1 MKDETEARLD
11 LGGLSPL
18 RARVVGEVMGLIK
31 REGLKSGKH
40 LVEVDL
46 AERIGVSRSP
56 VSFALGFLSAAGIAS
71 HDRNRGYFLAID
83 ADRLDELPA
92 KPLEDSLYETIA
104 DDRIAGRLPDELSEA
119 EFMRRYATARTRLL
133 AVLSRVRAEGWIERQ
148 VGHGWRFLPLIDTP
162 EAYAE
167 SYAFRSSIEPSGLLM
182 ATFAADPARLALL
195 RERQEGILR
204 GGYLS
209 MSARE
214 LFEAN
219 CEFHETLAAWSGNRF
234 ILESLVRVDGLRRLV
249 EYRQARGDRQPRR
262 DQASEHVQILDALEA
277 GDREGAAA
285 RLRQHLKAA
294 GEAKAG
300 KA

>member
-1 MKDETEARLD
+1 MKDETKARLD

-18 RARVVGEVMGLIK
+18 RARVVGEILSLIK

-56 VSFALGFLSAAGIAS
+56 VSFALGFLSAAGLAS

-83 ADRLDELPA
+83 ADQLDMLSA

-119 EFMRRYATARTRLL
+119 ELMRRYAVARTRLL
-133 AVLSRVRAEGWIERQ
+133 TVLSRIRAEGWIERQ
-148 VGHGWRFLPLIDTP
+148 LGHGWRFLPLIGTSA
-162 EAYAE
+162 AYAE
-167 SYAFRSSIEPSGLLM
+167 SYAFRSLIEPSGLLM
-182 ATFAADPARLALL
+182 ATFAADPERLALL
-195 RERQEGILR
+195 RERQEGIR
-204 GGYLS
+204 EGGYLT
-209 MSARE
+209 MTARE

-219 CEFHETLAAWSGNRF
+219 TEFHETLAAWSGNRF
-234 ILESLVRVDGLRRLV
+234 ILESLVRIDMLRRLV

-262 DQASEHVQILDALEA
+262 DQASEHIEILDALEG

-285 RLRQHLKAA
+285 QLRQHL
-294 GEAKAG
+294 ERAG
-300 KA
+300 KAKSIRA